1 MTPAVNEVR
10 RARIEHRVLA
20 YEHEPGAEAYGT
32 EAATVLGLEPARVFK
47 TLVAVVDG
55 RPVVG
60 LVPVTGRL
68 DLKALARAAGGKRAD
83 LADPADAER
92 WTGYVVGGIS
102 PFGQRRRLPTYVDAT
117 ILDGELVWVSAGRRG
132 LELELRSQD
141 LLSALGATTA
151 PLAG

>member
-20 YEHEPGAEAYGT
+20 YEHDPAAEAYGT
-32 EAATVLGLEPARVFK
+32 EAATVLGLDPPRVFK

-68 DLKALARAAGGKRAD
+68 DLKALARTAGGKRAD

-102 PFGQRRRLPTYVDAT
+102 PFGQRRRLPTYADVT